1 MKNRILALTLAMLVA
16 YTSHIHVG
24 EEPVYDTV
32 IRPTLATQEFSDT
45 APQGRSFEEVVIES
59 TPKPEVEEIPEWF
72 VDVPLEEA
80 LQEHIYNRCLEYNIA
95 EHYELVYAVIRTE
108 SNYTP
113 DIVSRTND
121 YGLMQI
127 NKCNHEWLGGKL
139 GIVDFLDPY
148 QNVDAGI
155 YLLQYLLHKYE
166 DPTLALMCYNL
177 GEGGAAKRW
186 RDGVYTTSYADK
198 VLDYYNQIIEN
209 I

>member
-1 MKNRILALTLAMLVA
+1 MKHKILTATLSIILFAA
-16 YTSHIHVG
+16 PSYYT
-24 EEPVYDTV
+24 PVPPKVNDVVTQDVSITVESESVDTS
-32 IRPTLATQEFSDT
+32 PTRL
-45 APQGRSFEEVVIES
+45 
-59 TPKPEVEEIPEWF
+59 VEETETSAEWLI
-72 VDVPLEEA
+72 DVPLDAA
-80 LQEHIYNRCLEYNIA
+80 LQEHIYNRCIEYDIA

-127 NKCNHEWLGGKL
+127 NKCNHEWLGSKL

-155 YLLQYLLHKYE
+155 YLLQYLIHKYE
-166 DPTLALMCYNL
+166 SPEMALMCYNL

-186 RDGVYTTSYADK
+186 HDGIYSTTYTDK

>member
-1 MKNRILALTLAMLVA
+1 MKYKVLTVTIALLLACRSQLHAGV
-16 YTSHIHVG
+16 
-24 EEPVYDTV
+24 EPIGDIVV
-32 IRPTLATQEFSDT
+32 RPVVATQELSDT
-45 APQGRSFEEVVIES
+45 APRYQNLEEVVIE
-59 TPKPEVEEIPEWF
+59 EVEEEPEWI
-72 VDVPLEEA
+72 VDVPLEED
-80 LQEHIYNRCLEYNIA
+80 LQEHIYNRCIEYDIV

-166 DPTLALMCYNL
+166 DPALALMCYNL

-186 RDGVYTTSYADK
+186 HEGIYTTTYTDK
-198 VLDYYNQIIEN
+198 VLAYYNQIIEN